1 MLVKVVIVFID
12 VEECLRRRPCSLL
25 WLSKWLD
32 VHILIALQS
41 SLSHRASVVARTFN
55 HRVMMQFRG
64 SVIRGEHQLVADR
77 AARCRI
83 ELRERRVPPLVLLI
97 LLVLPISVHMDEHV
111 LGEACRFAGLHF
123 LPPDRATDFL

>member
-1 MLVKVVIVFID
+1 
-12 VEECLRRRPCSLL
+12 
-25 WLSKWLD
+25 
-32 VHILIALQS
+32 
-41 SLSHRASVVARTFN
+41 
-55 HRVMMQFRG
+55 MMQFSG
-64 SVIRGEHQLVADR
+64 TVIRGEHQLVAHR

-123 LPPDRATDFL
+123 LSPDRATDFF